1 MFSQIDDVHRSI
13 LKRLGRDFPGGPL
26 VENLPSKAGDA
37 CLISTWGTKIPHA
50 TEQLSLHTAAAGARM
65 L

>member
-26 VENLPSKAGDA
+26 VENLPSKAGDEG
-37 CLISTWGTKIPHA
+37 LISAWGTKVPHA
-50 TEQLSLHTAAAGARM
+50 TEQLSLHMAAAGTRM